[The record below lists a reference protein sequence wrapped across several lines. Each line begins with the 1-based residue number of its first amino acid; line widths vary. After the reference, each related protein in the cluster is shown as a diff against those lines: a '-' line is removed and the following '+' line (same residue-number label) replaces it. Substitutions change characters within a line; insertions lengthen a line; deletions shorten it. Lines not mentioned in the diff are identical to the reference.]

1 MIITFE
7 IRIFIIHIQFSV
19 VFKKKKRKK
28 MKMRF
33 FFSPK
38 IGVKNSKFNSSWTE
52 VIKIYS
58 SISSINFIKKRKTYL
73 YLLNFRSFRFII
85 NNWNNKYTYIDLTV
99 TRNTNRFRRITI
111 DLAGKFAWKIAPRW
125 ATGEPTFPTGQSR
138 YMNAAYKVQSRHT
151 SENVLFP
158 LTTRDSTY
166 FTGRFAI

>member
-1 MIITFE
+1 
-7 IRIFIIHIQFSV
+7 
-19 VFKKKKRKK
+19 

-33 FFSPK
+33 FFFPK

-111 DLAGKFAWKIAPRW
+111 DLAGKFA
-125 ATGEPTFPTGQSR
+125 
-138 YMNAAYKVQSRHT
+138 
-151 SENVLFP
+151 
-158 LTTRDSTY
+158 
-166 FTGRFAI
+166 

>member
-1 MIITFE
+1 
-7 IRIFIIHIQFSV
+7 
-19 VFKKKKRKK
+19 

-158 LTTRDSTY
+158 LTTRDSIY